1 MTVGNLAAME
11 ITTRPIR
18 EDESVPFREAIAL
31 GFGEDL
37 NDEEFPPEWLESIP
51 LDRTIAAFD
60 GDLIVGTLAGF
71 PFDVTVPGGNQ
82 IPMAGTT
89 VVTVAATHRRQG
101 VLTSMMRD
109 HVDDGVS
116 RGEPLMGLWASESLI
131 YGRYGF
137 GVASEHEEIEM
148 DRTRVSVEGDAGS
161 VRMVTAEEAVGV
173 MPPLYDVER
182 SRRPGM
188 LSRTR
193 QWWDVHV
200 FFDPSV
206 SRRGFSAQRYIVHET
221 DGQIDGYAIF
231 RQKSDWETGFPTGK
245 IRVREIIANSPSA
258 HTGIWRFVTSIDL
271 FPQVVFWNL
280 PVDDPLRWKV
290 PDHRRIVRKRWDA
303 LYLRILD
310 VVQALESRTYT
321 TDGHLRFSVEDP
333 FKPDLGG
340 SFALDVT
347 DGNASCRRIDE
358 TDIDVGLSTV
368 ELAGL
373 YLGGGN
379 ALAMSRAGLVRGDA
393 DSITLLAR
401 MFRGDVAPWCEE
413 VF

>member
-1 MTVGNLAAME
+1 ME
-11 ITTRPIR
+11 ITTRPIVENETVR
-18 EDESVPFREAIAL
+18 FREAIML

-37 NDEEFPPEWLESIP
+37 NDEEFPPEWLEVIP
-51 LDRTIAAFD
+51 LDRTVAAFD

-71 PFDVTVPGGNQ
+71 PFDVTVPGGRQ

-89 VVTVAATHRRQG
+89 IVTVAATHRRRG
-101 VLTSMMRD
+101 VLTAMMRD
-109 HVDDGVS
+109 HLDDGVS
-116 RGEPLMGLWASESLI
+116 RGEPLLGLWASESLI

-148 DRTRVSVEGDAGS
+148 DQTRVSVEGDAGS
-161 VRMVTAEEAVGV
+161 VRMITAEEAAEIF
-173 MPPLYDVER
+173 PPLYDVER
-182 SRRPGM
+182 ARRPGM
-188 LSRTR
+188 LSRTTM
-193 QWWDVHV
+193 WWDRNL

-206 SRRGFSAQRYIVHET
+206 RRRGFSAQRYLIHET
-221 DGQIDGYAIF
+221 DSQADGYAIF
-231 RQKSDWETGFPTGK
+231 RQKADWETGFPNGK
-245 IRVREIIANSPSA
+245 IRVREMIANSPSA
-258 HTGIWRFVTSIDL
+258 HTGMWRFVTNVDL

-310 VVQALESRTYT
+310 VVQALEARTYAV
-321 TDGHLRFSVEDP
+321 DGTIRFSVNDP
-333 FKPDLGG
+333 FMPDLGG
-340 SFALDVT
+340 VFELDVT
-347 DGNASCRRIDE
+347 DGNGSCRRVEAADRDLALGIVE
-358 TDIDVGLSTV
+358 LST
-368 ELAGL
+368 L

-379 ALAMSRAGLVRGDA
+379 AHAMSLAGLIRGDA
-393 DSITLLAR
+393 DSVTLLDR